1 MLLWKQCCCGCF
13 SRLCGNLRPHQLP
26 VQEKNYIVK
35 SLTGF
40 SNKEV
45 GVKKEKKREKK
56 KNPQNIQQN
65 TVSSNQCNKMKE
77 IKGISIRKE
86 EIKLSLL
93 SYDIIVYVVSPR
105 NLQKSLGTNYWIQ
118 QGCRILKATYK
129 NRLFF
134 YVEAMNMWI
143 LKLKYNTICNCLQKS
158 LVYISQYCYRTYVM
172 KTTQW

>member
-1 MLLWKQCCCGCF
+1 M
-13 SRLCGNLRPHQLP
+13 
-26 VQEKNYIVK
+26 QEKNYIVK

-45 GVKKEKKREKK
+45 GVKIEKKREKK
-56 KNPQNIQQN
+56 KTPQNIQQN

-105 NLQKSLGTNYWIQ
+105 NLQKSLGTNY
-118 QGCRILKATYK
+118 
-129 NRLFF
+129 
-134 YVEAMNMWI
+134 
-143 LKLKYNTICNCLQKS
+143 
-158 LVYISQYCYRTYVM
+158 
-172 KTTQW
+172 